1 LVRVSSEQIAGLL
14 SPGSGTSLVAPGL
27 FDSSLISE
35 SPSVGDHQVEVG
47 IIVNGGRDVVVILNE
62 FFFGNNMVWSII
74 VSHGVSSLEG
84 FKELLKDLLLS
95 LLTHLNSWVV
105 LGIVDSSDIVD
116 VNVSI
121 LVLIQSVIGLQNDLL
136 SLGSHWTSDSGDEFI
151 ELDGTT
157 VIKIKVVEEFAD
169 FLIIETEHVV
179 IHGFGELLLVERVRS
194 IVIHNFELSL
204 KTNESLGTS

>member
-1 LVRVSSEQIAGLL
+1 MVRVSSEQIAGLL
-14 SPGSGTSLVAPGL
+14 SSGSGTSLVAPGL

-121 LVLIQSVIGLQNDLL
+121 FVLIQSVIGLQNDLL

-169 FLIIETEHVV
+169 FLIVETEHVV
-179 IHGFGELLLVERVRS
+179 VHGFGELLLVERVRS